1 MIKFNCVLRTGGDG
15 YWSDVAKDVAVT
27 NIYVQY
33 INEEKD
39 FGELCVQF
47 DTSTWDIDE
56 DGLIYTD
63 SQFEE
68 ALFAKLQEAG
78 LDTSD
83 VGYSE
88 QGMQGDDFV
97 SFDVGEAFL
106 KSFANIAIEEF
117 NAAWNECNA

>member
-63 SQFEE
+63 RQFEE

-117 NAAWNECNA
+117 NATWNECNA